1 MGLLE
6 KDKRKFRVII
16 GSKKCGMCYGTSP
29 SLAAKKVK
37 EKSGAFY
44 LKEITKDSKKK
55 LYGPYSSKKGV
66 VQLGG
71 ELIKQLCKILIDF
84 FLICPT
90 FKKNKIDDDNKSI
103 ENAFRLLNINV
114 FDSDRYTKLKTLI
127 FLRNQYDKAIPFC
140 ELLCSVSPEVSEDQI
155 ENELEFIIKY
165 RESIGMS
172 QLSIVNWIEFIMYF
186 KKYLKNMERR
196 NNICFD
202 IIELLTQCDKSQPSH
217 LHDLLQDL
225 YNILLINTKPNR
237 CDILKRIIQLRENYY
252 NENPEQRPKFLDIL
266 YSTGE
271 HFIRESFFIDAK
283 YNSLTILLDISNKAL
298 INRAWINFIKK
309 IREKIKSVE
318 KELIDGEKAREE
330 IYRKNL
336 EKMKQNLQNAKNREN
351 QIKRNKTRQT
361 QENLNRISRELE
373 EANELFLENNPVIL
387 NNGNSGLPPLFL
399 LSSRRNNRNRPT
411 PSYLLI
417 STKNNQ
423 INRGFATAGPAE
435 EKTNNSNIGK
445 HKGKPSYLLTNNEL
459 AELGINPNGSSA
471 ANLPT
476 NLSQIPKH
484 MLQPVRRQ
492 LNVKP
497 VQPSHNNQQPAQGQP
512 ALTNSNEAE
521 NQRRHEAENQRRHE
535 NLLRQLQAALN
546 NNNQKPAQG
555 QPAPIRNLQAEL
567 AALLIND

>member
-1 MGLLE
+1 
-6 KDKRKFRVII
+6 
-16 GSKKCGMCYGTSP
+16 
-29 SLAAKKVK
+29 
-37 EKSGAFY
+37 
-44 LKEITKDSKKK
+44 
-55 LYGPYSSKKGV
+55 
-66 VQLGG
+66 
-71 ELIKQLCKILIDF
+71 
-84 FLICPT
+84 
-90 FKKNKIDDDNKSI
+90 
-103 ENAFRLLNINV
+103 
-114 FDSDRYTKLKTLI
+114 
-127 FLRNQYDKAIPFC
+127 
-140 ELLCSVSPEVSEDQI
+140 
-155 ENELEFIIKY
+155 
-165 RESIGMS
+165 
-172 QLSIVNWIEFIMYF
+172 
-186 KKYLKNMERR
+186 MERR

-202 IIELLTQCDKSQPSH
+202 IIELLTQCDKPQPSH

-237 CDILKRIIQLRENYY
+237 CDILKSIIQLRENYY

-283 YNSLTILLDISNKAL
+283 YISLTILLGISNKAL

-336 EKMKQNLQNAKNREN
+336 DKMKQNLQNAKNREN
-351 QIKRNKTRQT
+351 KIERNKIRQT
-361 QENLNRISRELE
+361 QENLNRVRRELE
-373 EANELFLENNPVIL
+373 EAKELFSRNKPVIL
-387 NNGNSGLPPLFL
+387 NNGNSGLPPSFL

-445 HKGKPSYLLTNNEL
+445 HKGPLSYLLTNNEL

-484 MLQPVRRQ
+484 MLQPVIRQ
-492 LNVKP
+492 RNVKP
-497 VQPSHNNQQPAQGQP
+497 VQPSHNN
-512 ALTNSNEAE
+512 EAE
-521 NQRRHEAENQRRHE
+521 KQRLHE
-535 NLLRQLQAALN
+535 NLLKRLEKLAKN
-546 NNNQKPAQG
+546 NNNNLDA
-555 QPAPIRNLQAEL
+555 AIRQADKNRNK
-567 AALLIND
+567 LLKEFAEMNKD